1 MAYIVKINTEA
12 GHKSL
17 TIIASSR
24 AEAETKAKENKDY
37 RGTIDVR
44 MWQPIYFE

>member
-1 MAYIVKINTEA
+1 MAYIVKINTEV

-17 TIIASSR
+17 TIIANSKE
-24 AEAETKAKENKDY
+24 EAETKAKENKDY

-44 MWQPIYFE
+44 MWEPVYFE

>member
-1 MAYIVKINTEA
+1 MAYIVKINTET

-17 TIIASSR
+17 TIIASNR

-37 RGTIDVR
+37 RGTTGVR
-44 MWQPIYFE
+44 MWQLIYFE